1 MRLGFRRHAAG
12 TPAGIA
18 GGVRH
23 VHEQRAFAPPGV
35 LQMEGVWPVL
45 DDGALLQHIDGFLR
59 VPVHAVARHEA
70 EVAQH
75 QVCAGGQHR
84 EGSQD
89 EERCEQGAQQL
100 FQPALVTL
108 LHRFIRQ
115 AQRLGDLPRRL
126 ALVIFHAQNRLVH
139 RVERLQ
145 SAAQGVVV
153 LQAGERAAGRA
164 RVGAPLLPPLV
175 LSDAVQRHMAR
186 DGRQIRLERPF
197 FRVEPLPGPV
207 KFRERFVHAVLHI
220 LVVGQAGAAHRPEQ
234 AAVGLDQRGHARF
247 RVLLQQL
254 EQSLIRRH
262 PANAPFPSIPSI
274 STLSRKRQTG
284 TREKIFLGFCAQKGK
299 MGEKRNIFAAL
310 SRKRQAKINF
320 AMRVPEQKDRN
331 RGNDGSGEPG
341 RRTKTGKLFLRQGC
355 RKGKRGQGGKI
366 FCGGGRFLV

>member
-1 MRLGFRRHAAG
+1 MRAGRHHHAAG
-12 TPAGIA
+12 IPAGIA
-18 GGVRH
+18 GGVCH

-35 LQMEGVWPVL
+35 LQAEGVRPVL

-89 EERCEQGAQQL
+89 EERREQGAQQL

-108 LHRFIRQ
+108 LHRLIRQ

-126 ALVIFHAQNRLVH
+126 ALVIFHAQDRLVH
-139 RVERLQ
+139 RVERLPR
-145 SAAQGVVV
+145 AAQGVVV

-207 KFRERFVHAVLHI
+207 KLRERFVHAVLYI

-234 AAVGLDQRGHARF
+234 TAVGLDQRGHARL
-247 RVLLQQL
+247 RVPLQQL

-284 TREKIFLGFCAQKGK
+284 TREKIFLGFCAQK
-299 MGEKRNIFAAL
+299 
-310 SRKRQAKINF
+310 
-320 AMRVPEQKDRN
+320 
-331 RGNDGSGEPG
+331 
-341 RRTKTGKLFLRQGC
+341 TGKWEQ
-355 RKGKRGQGGKI
+355 GKI
-366 FCGGGRFLV
+366 FCGKAAGKGARG

>member
-35 LQMEGVWPVL
+35 LQAEGVRPVL

-89 EERCEQGAQQL
+89 EERREQGAQQL

-126 ALVIFHAQNRLVH
+126 VLVIFHAQNRLVH
-139 RVERLQ
+139 RVEGLQ
-145 SAAQGVVV
+145 SAAQGVAI
-153 LQAGERAAGRA
+153 LQAGKGGAGRA
-164 RVGAPLLPPLV
+164 RIGAPLLPPLV
-175 LSDAVQRHMAR
+175 LADAVQRHMAR
-186 DGRQIRLERPF
+186 DGRQICLERPL

-234 AAVGLDQRGHARF
+234 AAVGLDQRGHARL
-247 RVLLQQL
+247 RVPLQQL

-262 PANAPFPSIPSI
+262 PANAPFPSIPSV
-274 STLSRKRQTG
+274 STIIPEKANGDKRKNFFGFLCTKRKNG
-284 TREKIFLGFCAQKGK
+284 GKEKYFCGF
-299 MGEKRNIFAAL
+299 I
-310 SRKRQAKINF
+310 
-320 AMRVPEQKDRN
+320 PE
-331 RGNDGSGEPG
+331 
-341 RRTKTGKLFLRQGC
+341 KTGENQFCDACAGTERQEQ
-355 RKGKRGQGGKI
+355 GK
-366 FCGGGRFLV
+366 